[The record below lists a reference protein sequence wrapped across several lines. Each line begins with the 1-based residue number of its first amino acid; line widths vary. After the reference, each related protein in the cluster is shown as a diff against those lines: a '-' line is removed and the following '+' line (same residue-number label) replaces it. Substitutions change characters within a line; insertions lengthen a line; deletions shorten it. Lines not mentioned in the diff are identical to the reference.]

1 MLSLV
6 GCLIPHHQPYQYL
19 LSHSGLLTPAEQW
32 NLWDDVDFKHGA
44 GKWCHKTCEHQGQQ
58 KKNSIASVPV
68 PYPCWE
74 PMYDDC
80 FRPKGHNCSNSSQC
94 SRFKTK
100 NHLSGAQEPLYHW
113 MEHFCSWAEHA
124 LFCHIICKSRV
135 MLQDFYL
142 QLFFSCWVFDKVN
155 ENPSRLAEL
164 QSITSRAF
172 FHFQPSVAFDINLG
186 SWTT

>member
-1 MLSLV
+1 MMPKDLWAPGAEKEELSCLCASSLSLLRAHV
-6 GCLIPHHQPYQYL
+6 WWL
-19 LSHSGLLTPAEQW
+19 LQTKRAQL
-32 NLWDDVDFKHGA
+32 
-44 GKWCHKTCEHQGQQ
+44 QQ
-58 KKNSIASVPV
+58 LK
-68 PYPCWE
+68 
-74 PMYDDC
+74 PML
-80 FRPKGHNCSNSSQC
+80 H
-94 SRFKTK
+94 RFKTK

-113 MEHFCSWAEHA
+113 MEHFCSWVEHV

-142 QLFFSCWVFDKVN
+142 QPFFSCWVFDKVN